1 MLQNKSHTTPS
12 AGEVGVSASR
22 RAFDGFCTAKVLSVG
37 WKTVLLDRTP
47 LSPSKPNC
55 AGDQGTV
62 DGVLVVDV
70 VEQMGGF
77 LHVLDK
83 PLGLEPGDKVR
94 VWRDPIR
101 RDKLERAH
109 TATLVCRAE
118 LCRMGTAVVS
128 AEIVA
133 GLAWIEIA
141 GPAPNLDL
149 KKAIKSNQEIEVLG
163 RRAGQMAVFLEDRI
177 IDTIDAPF
185 ATRTGTIAGTEVSA
199 TSALDGGRAAIEVAL
214 PDKDGRPWWR

>member
-12 AGEVGVSASR
+12 AEKVGVSTS

-37 WKTVLLDRTP
+37 WKKVLLDRTP

-62 DGVLVVDV
+62 DGILTVDV
-70 VEQMGGF
+70 VEHDGGGF

-118 LCRMGTAVVS
+118 LSRMGTAVVS

-141 GPAPNLDL
+141 GPVPNLNL
-149 KKAIKSNQEIEVLG
+149 KKAIQSDQEIEVLG

-177 IDTIDAPF
+177 IDTVDAPF
-185 ATRTGTIAGTEVSA
+185 ATRTGSISGTEVSA
-199 TSALDGGRAAIEVAL
+199 TSALGGGRAAIEVAL